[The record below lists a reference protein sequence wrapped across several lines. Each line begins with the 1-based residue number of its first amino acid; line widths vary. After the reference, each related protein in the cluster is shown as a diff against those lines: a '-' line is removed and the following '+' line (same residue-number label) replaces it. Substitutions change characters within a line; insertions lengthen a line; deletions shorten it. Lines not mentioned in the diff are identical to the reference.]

1 MGDRAVRTLLDVY
14 EHVLKEE
21 PNLPKGSLVLEHG
34 GLSPAKE
41 RARAIKM
48 GIPVTVQHPLLHD
61 LAFGL
66 IQGWGRS

>member
-14 EHVLKEE
+14 EHVFKEV
-21 PNLPKGSLVLEHG
+21 PSLPKVLEHG
-34 GLSPAKE
+34 GLSPARE